1 MQTVIFV
8 FKFCSFNY
16 HHFNA
21 GMLVQIGIGEEV
33 GVVGLRYIVG
43 IGMPA
48 LADYVCGSASGVFPL
63 DIMKYP

>member
-1 MQTVIFV
+1 M
-8 FKFCSFNY
+8 
-16 HHFNA
+16 
-21 GMLVQIGIGEEV
+21 